1 VSASGLTVQWQ
12 AVNPSTGV
20 VENLEATGLTLLL
33 RQEHVGRKIRAQV
46 SYVDPYEY
54 QETLTVLSDSAV
66 VDVNDAPQGGIW
78 IVGEPL
84 QGGQLS
90 VDWNV
95 SDVDSPQGLTPE
107 QWSWTWY
114 AKPADLRP
122 EVEIGK
128 GSSVL
133 LTQAQVGSTITVKG
147 FYKDAQQY
155 GNEVLSQLLG
165 PVINVADTPTGELKI
180 RLRDAQGQAV
190 DGVWEQGRTLMVVDD
205 VADVDGIP
213 ASGAGAKS
221 YQWLLNGTQVIGTG
235 PTLTLTQ
242 SHVGNWDG
250 LAGGMGDALVSA
262 RVRYVDDFGETY
274 SIESVDQRAV
284 RNANETPTGALQIT
298 GDLTAGST
306 LTVGPGTLKDGDGID
321 RSLIEWSWLVG
332 AGGARSGAFGLRAGA
347 DRHHGWPT
355 GCRACALRRCF
366 WYD

>member
-1 VSASGLTVQWQ
+1 MGLVRDADLVSGQVSASGLTVQWQ

-33 RQEHVGRKIRAQV
+33 GQDHVGRKIRAQV
-46 SYVDPYEY
+46 SYVDPYEH
-54 QETLTVLSDSAV
+54 QEALTVSSETV
-66 VDVNDAPQGGIW
+66 VADVNDAPQGGIW

-84 QGGQLS
+84 QGGQLL

-95 SDVDSPQGLTPE
+95 SDVDSPQGIQPE

-114 AKPADLRP
+114 AKPAGSSP
-122 EVEIGK
+122 QVEIGK

-133 LTQAQVGSTITVKG
+133 LTQVQVGSTITVKG
-147 FYKDAQQY
+147 FYKDGQLY
-155 GNEVLSQLLG
+155 GNEVLSQSLG

-190 DGVWEQGRTLMVVDD
+190 EGVWEQGRTLMVVDD

-213 ASGAGAKS
+213 VSGAGAKS

-262 RVRYVDDFGETY
+262 RVRYVDLFGEAY
-274 SIESVDQRAV
+274 AIESVDLRAV
-284 RNANETPTGALQIT
+284 RNANEAAHGRP
-298 GDLTAGST
+298 
-306 LTVGPGTLKDGDGID
+306 
-321 RSLIEWSWLVG
+321 
-332 AGGARSGAFGLRAGA
+332 A
-347 DRHHGWPT
+347 DR
-355 GCRACALRRCF
+355 RRP
-366 WYD
+366 